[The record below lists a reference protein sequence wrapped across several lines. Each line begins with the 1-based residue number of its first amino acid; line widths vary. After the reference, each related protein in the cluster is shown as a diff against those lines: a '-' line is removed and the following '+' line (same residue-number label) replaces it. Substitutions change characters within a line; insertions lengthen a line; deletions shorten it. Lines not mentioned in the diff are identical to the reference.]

1 MIVNHSVR
9 ILAMNEHPTS
19 TIAALCYAKKS
30 DLDFRS
36 LVDELGQAL
45 SDHEGI
51 SCTKMSKYEDFV
63 VFDLTTVRICLAYAD
78 FGRDFPDLP
87 EAQRYASA
95 VVVSI
100 GSSPESQER
109 CPLFLH
115 RQDVCRGLVERIEAQ
130 HTSDR
135 FLWLELHQ
143 VFDENVFDT
152 VLEKI
157 WPVLAEAAAE
167 EEYEDVDIAPE
178 PLVATAAKASRKR
191 APQVDPDSI
200 LPTLERRFDAELEA
214 RMVAG
219 DEVQTNLPKP
229 VPTRPRA
236 THPAANADMPRRGRE
251 VPAPTEI
258 DLPDFDSLSPFN
270 EGAFHASVRS
280 ALYDPLEA
288 STVKEAIAERSVQE
302 RAAIYAVNASVVAL
316 SLPVG
321 VAMMAYSA
329 LAKEDFNTSAR
340 ALAVTGA
347 LIGIAQTSIGNGVL
361 SFLV

>member
-1 MIVNHSVR
+1 
-9 ILAMNEHPTS
+9 MNDHPTS
-19 TIAALCYAKKS
+19 TIAALCYAKPS
-30 DLDFRS
+30 GLDFRS

-51 SCTKMSKYEDFV
+51 TCTQMSKYEDFV

-78 FGRDFPDLP
+78 FKRDFPDLP

-95 VVVSI
+95 VIVSI

-135 FLWLELHQ
+135 FLWLELDQ

-157 WPVLAEAAAE
+157 WPTLADAAAE

-178 PLVATAAKASRKR
+178 PLVAAARTSGRQR
-191 APQVDPDSI
+191 SPQVDPDSI

-214 RMVAG
+214 RMVAS
-219 DEVQTNLPKP
+219 DEVQTSLPDP
-229 VPTRPRA
+229 SRARFRP
-236 THPAANADMPRRGRE
+236 THPAAMADAPRRGRE
-251 VPAPTEI
+251 VAAPTET

-280 ALYDPLEA
+280 ALYDPVEKSDA
-288 STVKEAIAERSVQE
+288 KAIIAERSLQE

-329 LAKEDFNTSAR
+329 MGKEDLNNSAR

-361 SFLV
+361 SFLI

>member
-1 MIVNHSVR
+1 
-9 ILAMNEHPTS
+9 MNDHPTS
-19 TIAALCYAKKS
+19 TIAALCYAKPS
-30 DLDFRS
+30 GLDFRS

-51 SCTKMSKYEDFV
+51 TCKQMSKYEDFV

-78 FGRDFPDLP
+78 FKRDFPDLP
-87 EAQRYASA
+87 EAQRCVSA
-95 VVVSI
+95 VIVSI

-135 FLWLELHQ
+135 FLWLELDQ

-157 WPVLAEAAAE
+157 WPDLAEAAAE
-167 EEYEDVDIAPE
+167 EKYEDVDITPE
-178 PLVATAAKASRKR
+178 PLVAAAKTPGRRRS
-191 APQVDPDSI
+191 PQADPDSI

-214 RMVAG
+214 RMVAS
-219 DEVQTNLPKP
+219 DEVQTSLPDP
-229 VPTRPRA
+229 SRARPSP
-236 THPAANADMPRRGRE
+236 THPAAMTDAPRRGRE
-251 VPAPTEI
+251 VAAPTET

-280 ALYDPLEA
+280 ALYDPVEK
-288 STVKEAIAERSVQE
+288 STAKAIIAERSLQE

-329 LAKEDFNTSAR
+329 MGKEDLNNSAR

-361 SFLV
+361 SFLI